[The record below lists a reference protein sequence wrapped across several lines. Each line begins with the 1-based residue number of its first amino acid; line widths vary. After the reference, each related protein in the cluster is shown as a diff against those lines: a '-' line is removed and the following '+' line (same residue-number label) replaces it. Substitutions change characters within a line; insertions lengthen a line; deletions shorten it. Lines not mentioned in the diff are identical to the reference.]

1 MTQKPAIAVL
11 TPNILAGIGL
21 KTILDKVIP
30 LAEVELFA
38 DFEDFQEAEPERF
51 FHYFV
56 SVQLFRLHAEFFA
69 PLRRRIILLTSGL
82 PHEQE
87 EGMHTINV
95 CDQEEHLVHNLMVM
109 HRGAHPHRGMDET
122 VAPHHPRLTEREIE
136 VLRLIT
142 RGRINKEI
150 AEELGIGLTTVITH
164 RRNIMEKL
172 RMRSLAELVLY
183 AIRAGYIGT
192 EAL

>member
-11 TPNILAGIGL
+11 TPNTLAGIGL

-30 LAEVELFA
+30 LADVELFA
-38 DFEDFQEAEPERF
+38 DFEEFREAGAERF

-56 SVQLFRLHAEFFA
+56 SLQLFRLHAEFFA
-69 PLRRRIILLTSGL
+69 PLRRRVILLTSGM

-87 EGMHTINV
+87 EGLHTINV
-95 CDQEEHLVHNLMVM
+95 CDKEEQLIHGLMVM

-122 VAPHHPRLTEREIE
+122 VSAKNTQLTEREIE

>member
-1 MTQKPAIAVL
+1 
-11 TPNILAGIGL
+11 
-21 KTILDKVIP
+21 
-30 LAEVELFA
+30 
-38 DFEDFQEAEPERF
+38 
-51 FHYFV
+51 
-56 SVQLFRLHAEFFA
+56 
-69 PLRRRIILLTSGL
+69 
-82 PHEQE
+82 
-87 EGMHTINV
+87 
-95 CDQEEHLVHNLMVM
+95 
-109 HRGAHPHRGMDET
+109 MDET
-122 VAPHHPRLTEREIE
+122 VSPHHPRLTEREIE